1 MSVVREI
8 VQVGSYLSCIDVYR
22 YRAVR
27 CMGATRCYHNKARG
41 YDTVEFSTVARNAQ
55 RSAPGAYS
63 RRITHVLY
71 TRRGHTYSLSTVRDP
86 PLEFSLG
93 HIEFYNFL

>member
-63 RRITHVLY
+63 TVDVSLTYFTHVD
-71 TRRGHTYSLSTVRDP
+71 TRTVSL
-86 PLEFSLG
+86 L
-93 HIEFYNFL
+93 